1 MSEPRS
7 LDLIRELARDLEPVR
22 PIAPLRRALAGVVLV
37 WLAAAATALAAA
49 GVQPQLF
56 AGLSAK
62 PGVAAVLAGLA
73 VAGLGGLVASLA
85 LAVPGREDAA
95 RRGLAIGAA
104 GLAVAAGVGM
114 LLFSTSPGAD
124 AASWAGGRDHLAC
137 LVFATAVGALPAA
150 GVVLFA
156 ARAAAARPLVLVLA
170 AAAGAAALGAVAAK
184 VSCARVDYAHLVV
197 GHVLAPVVAALA
209 LALPLLF
216 ALRRLHRWPER
227 RDRSTG

>member
-1 MSEPRS
+1 
-7 LDLIRELARDLEPVR
+7 
-22 PIAPLRRALAGVVLV
+22 
-37 WLAAAATALAAA
+37 
-49 GVQPQLF
+49 
-56 AGLSAK
+56 
-62 PGVAAVLAGLA
+62 
-73 VAGLGGLVASLA
+73 VASLA

-95 RRGLAIGAA
+95 RRGFAIGAA

-114 LLFSTSPGAD
+114 LLLATSPGAD
-124 AASWAGGRDHLAC
+124 AASWAGGRAHLAC

-150 GVVLFA
+150 GVVALA

-184 VSCARVDYAHLVV
+184 VSCTRADYAHLVV